1 MHSSRRL
8 KYSRDRSE
16 RQHVQQLKLIKSWH
30 FKYKTIAKRASLH
43 AYSLSK
49 KTIKGDGDKED
60 TEASDA
66 GVEVRVTR
74 CSYAEMSSLEERKLM
89 PYMLFLVPNVKET
102 MAGAVQ

>member
-1 MHSSRRL
+1 M
-8 KYSRDRSE
+8 
-16 RQHVQQLKLIKSWH
+16 
-30 FKYKTIAKRASLH
+30 
-43 AYSLSK
+43 SK